1 MKEQRENE
9 AMRILDPTMSYPEER
24 TKLAPRLDTLD
35 GKTIGILGNGFPGAD
50 EMMTRVE
57 EILWERFDLKDT
69 VIKQKA
75 YFGEP
80 APKETAEDL
89 VASCD
94 AVFTAIG
101 A

>member
-1 MKEQRENE
+1 MTKGLKNQP
-9 AMRILDPTMSYPEER
+9 MRILNPMMSYPEER

-35 GKTIGILGNGFPGAD
+35 DKTVGILGNGFPGAD
-50 EMMTRVE
+50 EMMERVE
-57 EILWERFDLKDT
+57 EILWERFDLKGT
-69 VIKQKA
+69 VVKQKA

-80 APKETAEDL
+80 APKETAEEL

-94 AVFTAIG
+94 VVFTAIG